1 MQLHYKRW
9 NEGFGGAGGGL
20 FGGFGNTLCL
30 FILIGPLF
38 IIFLLFYKIA
48 SICDYLT
55 NTEKKSFEA
64 DFGEGISQMTAA
76 EVSLVRELVHQ
87 NAEQVSSDA
96 ALNGGGEDVSFT
108 FCSFLGCTSPAIGS
122 GGMCSPHAIQ
132 SKIAAGTVHD
142 ATDALAVVMRRA
154 PVVAYAL
161 QQLNLTHGM
170 YPALFAAL
178 AREGITD
185 ANISSAAPALH
196 AVRQNRH
203 LKLLQACP
211 TPISNLS
218 VFQQWHKRFP
228 ARRP

>member
-1 MQLHYKRW
+1 MM
-9 NEGFGGAGGGL
+9 
-20 FGGFGNTLCL
+20 
-30 FILIGPLF
+30 I
-38 IIFLLFYKIA
+38 KIRG
-48 SICDYLT
+48 CCT
-55 NTEKKSFEA
+55 THTEKRSFKA
-64 DFGEGISQMTAA
+64 DFGISQTTAA

-96 ALNGGGEDVSFT
+96 RARARGGGEDVSFT

-142 ATDALAVVMRRA
+142 AADALAVVTRRA

-228 ARRP
+228 SRRP